1 MSNKKNGGMK
11 GIGIVFRK
19 ETRENFR
26 DRRAIFNSLL
36 LGPILFPFMFIALVW
51 FTTAAEQE
59 RAEKTLEVPVVGAE
73 LAPSLIRFLEQ
84 QGMVVKEP
92 PADPEAVVRSQDEL
106 VIIRILPEYPEKW
119 RAGEPAP
126 VEVIADPSRQESSV
140 PIRRVKTLLAIY
152 GQQTGV
158 LRLQLRGVAPQVM
171 SAVDIRDVD
180 LSTAKSRAILAMIFL
195 PYVLMITA
203 FTGGMHLAMDT
214 TAGEKERK
222 SLEPL
227 LINPVPRWQIM
238 TGKLITTTLFAMASL
253 ALTLVSFKLVLPLMP
268 VGAFGIDL
276 SLSVVSLFQIL
287 LIIGPVAILAS
298 SLLTL
303 LASFAKTY
311 REAQSYMSLVVMI
324 PLIPSIIFMA
334 NPIKPE
340 LSMMAVPLFSQN
352 LLIGEIIRGDAIP
365 MLWYA
370 VSICS
375 TLAIGLALAVV
386 AATLY
391 NRPRLIFS
399 GS

>member
-1 MSNKKNGGMK
+1 MSGVKQRQVN
-11 GIGIVFRK
+11 GIGTVFRK

-26 DRRAIFNSLL
+26 DRRTVFNTLL

-51 FTTAAEQE
+51 FTTSAEQE
-59 RAEKTLEVPVVGAE
+59 RAEKTLEVPVIGAE
-73 LAPSLIRFLEQ
+73 LAPSLMRFLEQ
-84 QGMVVKEP
+84 QGTVIKAP
-92 PADPEAVVRSQDEL
+92 PVDPEAVVRSQEEL
-106 VIIRILPEYPEKW
+106 VVLRILPEYPEKW
-119 RAGEPAP
+119 LAGEPAP

-140 PIRRVKTLLAIY
+140 AIGRVKNLLAVY
-152 GQQTGV
+152 GQQTGL
-158 LRLQLRGVAPQVM
+158 LRLQLRGVAPQAM
-171 SAVDIRDVD
+171 AAVDVRDVD

-227 LINPVPRWQIM
+227 FINPVPRWQIM
-238 TGKLITTTLFAMASL
+238 VGKLLTTTLFAMASL

-268 VGAFGIDL
+268 VGTFGIDL
-276 SLSVVSLFQIL
+276 SLSVTALLQIL
-287 LIIGPVAILAS
+287 LVIAPVAILAA

-340 LSMMAVPLFSQN
+340 LWMMSVPLFSQN
-352 LLIGEIIRGDAIP
+352 LLIGEIIRGDGVPA
-365 MLWYA
+365 LWYA
-370 VSICS
+370 LSIGS
-375 TLAIGLALAVV
+375 TLVIGLTLAAV

-391 NRPRLIFS
+391 NRPRIIFS

>member
-1 MSNKKNGGMK
+1 MSNRKNGGMK
-11 GIGIVFRK
+11 GIGTVFRK

-73 LAPSLIRFLEQ
+73 HAPSLIRFLEQ

-287 LIIGPVAILAS
+287 LIIGPVAILAA

-352 LLIGEIIRGDAIP
+352 LLIGEIIRGDVIP
-365 MLWYA
+365 MLWYT